1 MTNDSDEAIRMRGI
15 FVLAASA
22 AAFGSSWP
30 IRAHA
35 SRQSLARRGSYGFK
49 HGIRVPS
56 RRGFLAPAASPS
68 SALMAAS
75 SNLWLQLRGGFTRGE
90 LLVDLGFLSALLV
103 PVVRNEIVLRMVTL
117 SSSLFFLMSA
127 LLPYPH
133 INWAAVL
140 AQCVLITRGCRL
152 LVSTIAERRV
162 SLSADEVELYHSAFE
177 GDLTVQEYR
186 ALLDC
191 GGSIVE
197 AQEGEVIVAEQSP
210 DADFA
215 ILAKGMCN
223 VFRRSRKI
231 DTLGPGDFFGNVL
244 SVAAKQKEP
253 LNATETVI
261 AASEVTYI
269 KWDTDKLLQIMAQK
283 PSIRAAVLSVIGKDE
298 AKKFNRMDWDDVR
311 EMKRKWFQ
319 PTFLPAVPPEQ
330 LPGAIVDAVAD
341 AFDKG
346 RQEATDIE
354 NVASSPSQSAA

>member
-1 MTNDSDEAIRMRGI
+1 MRRI

-30 IRAHA
+30 NSAHA
-35 SRQSLARRGSYGFK
+35 LRHSRARRGSCGLM
-49 HGIRVPS
+49 HDVGVPS
-56 RRGFLAPAASPS
+56 RSEGLALAASSS

-90 LLVDLGFLSALLV
+90 LLVDLGFLSALIV
-103 PVVRNEIVLRMVTL
+103 PVVRNEILLRIVTL

-133 INWAAVL
+133 VNWAAVL
-140 AQCVLITRGCRL
+140 AQCVLITRGGRL
-152 LVSTIAERRV
+152 LLSTIAERRV

-197 AQEGEVIVAEQSP
+197 AQKGDVIVAEQSP

-215 ILAKGMCN
+215 ILAKGLCN

-231 DTLGPGDFFGNVL
+231 DTLGPGDFFGDVL

-261 AASEVTYI
+261 AAGEATYI
-269 KWDTDKLLQIMAQK
+269 KWDTDKLLQIMAEK

-298 AKKFNRMDWDDVR
+298 AKKFSRMDWDDVR
-311 EMKRKWFQ
+311 EMKRRWFQ
-319 PTFLPAVPPEQ
+319 PSFLPAVPPEQ

-341 AFDKG
+341 AFDKS
-346 RQEATDIE
+346 RHEAMDSE
-354 NVASSPSQSAA
+354 DEASSLPKTVA